1 MTDDILQTVS
11 DYSHHTAAAAA
22 AAASSVLST
31 ATRYSSHV
39 DC

>member
-22 AAASSVLST
+22 ASSVLST